1 MNEHSRAAL
10 WQNLTARETADVVV
24 IGAGIN
30 GVSVYREL
38 ALQGVD
44 VVLVDQG
51 DFCGAASAAPSRM
64 IHGGL
69 RYLETGET
77 ALVRES
83 LAERNAL
90 LHNAPHYV
98 RPLPTTIP
106 IFYWLAGVGAA
117 LLRLFGREPGPS
129 RRGALIIKAGLWLYD
144 FYTRRRQILPRH
156 RFRSRKAT
164 LQQWPALNNE
174 LVCSATYYDA
184 WISYP
189 ERLAL
194 EMVLD
199 TQAKSPQ
206 ALALNYVALSG
217 SEGDQLT
224 LTDRLSGQSTTLKPR
239 IVINASGA
247 WIDHTNEAL
256 NSASD
261 FIGGTKGSHLIVDND
276 ELRAATGEHMIFYET
291 PDGRVC
297 ILFPFMGKVLV
308 GSTDLPVDSP
318 DEPYCTPDEEAYIL
332 ESLAYVFPHIRIEPQ
347 QILYRFSGIRPLPRS
362 DAAVTGQISR
372 NHQCRFSPATEQ
384 RPYPILSMVG
394 GKWTTFRAFGE
405 QVADRVL
412 KQLQRERSVTTA
424 NLAIGG
430 GCDYPTSSRARQNLL
445 ADWQQRY
452 AQSPARLAQLFDRYG
467 TRAETVLDFLA
478 AGDDSPLHSLN
489 DYSEREIVF
498 LIEFEAA
505 HTLLDLVLRRTS
517 IGISGRITA
526 AVLLELQT
534 LLARHRQ
541 LSDADSAAML
551 TYTRDQLRRLHG
563 LADWQLNPAERNSRS
578 A

>member
-10 WQNLTARETADVVV
+10 WQKLTARETAEVVV

-44 VVLVDQG
+44 VVLIDQG
-51 DFCGAASAAPSRM
+51 DFCGGASAAPSRM

-106 IFYWLAGVGAA
+106 IFYWLAGAGAA
-117 LLRLFGREPGPS
+117 LSRLFGREPGPS

-156 RFRSRKAT
+156 RFRSRSAT
-164 LQQWPALNNE
+164 LQRWPALNQS

-206 ALALNYVALSG
+206 ATALNYVALSG
-217 SEGDQLT
+217 SDGAQLT
-224 LTDRLSGQSTTLKPR
+224 LTDQLSGQRTTLKPSL
-239 IVINASGA
+239 VINASGA

-256 NSASD
+256 NSASE

-318 DEPYCTPDEEAYIL
+318 NEPYCTPDEEAYIL
-332 ESLAYVFPHIRIEPQ
+332 ESLGYVFPHIRIEPQ

-372 NHQCRFSPATEQ
+372 NHQCRVSEPTEQ

-412 KQLQRERSVTTA
+412 AQLKRERRVNTA

-430 GCDYPTSSRARQNLL
+430 GLDYPSDSRARQNVL

-452 AQSPARLAQLFDRYG
+452 GQSPARLEQLFERYG
-467 TRAETVLDFLA
+467 TRAETVLDYLT
-478 AGDDSPLHSLN
+478 AGDDQPLRSLD
-489 DYSEREIVF
+489 DYSEREIAF
-498 LIEFEAA
+498 LIEMEAA
-505 HTLLDLVLRRTS
+505 HTLLDLLLRRTG
-517 IGISGRITA
+517 IGIGGRITP
-526 AVLLELQT
+526 AVLQELQT

-541 LSDADSAAML
+541 LSDADSNAML
-551 TYTRDQLRRLHG
+551 NHTRDQLRRLHG

>member
-10 WQNLTARETADVVV
+10 WQKLTARETAEVVV

-30 GVSVYREL
+30 GISVYREL
-38 ALQGVD
+38 ALQGID
-44 VVLVDQG
+44 VVLIDQG

-117 LLRLFGREPGPS
+117 LSRLFGREPGPS
-129 RRGALIIKAGLWLYD
+129 RRGAFIIKAGLWLYD
-144 FYTRRRQILPRH
+144 FYTRRRQALPKH
-156 RFRSRKAT
+156 RFRSRSAT
-164 LQQWPALNNE
+164 LKRWPQLNE
-174 LVCSATYYDA
+174 KLVCSATYYDA

-199 TQAKSPQ
+199 TQASAPDS
-206 ALALNYVALSG
+206 LAMNYVALTNTQD
-217 SEGDQLT
+217 DQLT
-224 LTDRLSGQSTTLKPR
+224 LTDQLSGAQTTLKPKV
-239 IVINASGA
+239 VINASGA
-247 WIDHTNEAL
+247 WIDHTNEAM
-256 NSASD
+256 NSASE
-261 FIGGTKGSHLIVDND
+261 FIGGTKGSHLIVAND
-276 ELRAATGEHMIFYET
+276 ELRAATGDHMIFYET

-297 ILFPFMGKVLV
+297 ILFPFMGQVLV

-318 DEPYCTPDEEAYIL
+318 NEPYCTPEEEQYIL
-332 ESLAYVFPHIRIEPQ
+332 ESLAYVFPNIRIEPQ

-372 NHQCRFSPATEQ
+372 NHQCRESAPTPQ
-384 RPYPILSMVG
+384 RSFPILSMVG

-412 KQLQRERSVTTA
+412 QQLKRERNVATNA
-424 NLAIGG
+424 LAIGG
-430 GCDYPTSSRARQNLL
+430 GRHYPSDSRARQNLL
-445 ADWQQRY
+445 NDWQQRY
-452 AQSPARLAQLFDRYG
+452 AESLERLTQLFERYG
-467 TRAETVLDFLA
+467 TRAEKVLDYLA
-478 AGDDSPLHSLN
+478 AGSDQPLRSLN
-489 DYSEREIVF
+489 DYSEREIGF
-498 LIEFEAA
+498 LIEFEATQ
-505 HTLLDLVLRRTS
+505 TLLDLVLRRTS
-517 IGISGRITA
+517 IGIGGRISPDC
-526 AVLLELQT
+526 LIELQA
-534 LLARHRQ
+534 LLNRHLA
-541 LSDADSAAML
+541 LSDAEGNAML
-551 TYTRDQLRRLHG
+551 QQTRDQLRRLHG

>member
-1 MNEHSRAAL
+1 M
-10 WQNLTARETADVVV
+10 ADVVV

-30 GVSVYREL
+30 GISVYREL

-44 VVLVDQG
+44 VVLIDQG

-106 IFYWLAGVGAA
+106 IFYWLAGVGSA
-117 LLRLFGREPGPS
+117 LSRLFGREPGPS
-129 RRGALIIKAGLWLYD
+129 RRGAFIIKAGLWLYD

-156 RFRSRKAT
+156 KFRSRSAT
-164 LQQWPALNNE
+164 LQRWPALNNQ

-199 TQAKSPQ
+199 TQASETNS
-206 ALALNYVALSG
+206 LAMNYVALAKT
-217 SEGDQLT
+217 EGDQLT
-224 LTDRLSGQSTTLKPR
+224 LIDKISGAQTTLKPKV
-239 IVINASGA
+239 VINASGA
-247 WIDHTNEAL
+247 WIDHTNEAM
-256 NSASD
+256 NSASE
-261 FIGGTKGSHLIVDND
+261 FIGGTKGSHLIVAND
-276 ELRAATGEHMIFYET
+276 ELRAATGDHMIFYET

-297 ILFPFMGKVLV
+297 ILFPFMDQVLV

-318 DEPYCTPDEEAYIL
+318 DEPYCTPDEEKYIL
-332 ESLAYVFPHIRIEPQ
+332 ESLAYVFPNIRIEPQ

-372 NHQCRFSPATEQ
+372 NHQCRESAATEQ
-384 RPYPILSMVG
+384 RPFPILSMVG

-412 KQLQRERSVTTA
+412 QHLKHERTVTTDE
-424 NLAIGG
+424 LAIGG
-430 GCDYPTSSRARQNLL
+430 GQRYPGDNRTRQNLL
-445 ADWQQRY
+445 NDWQERY
-452 AQSPARLAQLFDRYG
+452 NESPARLAQLFDRYG
-467 TRAETVLDFLA
+467 TRAEAVLDYLA
-478 AGDDSPLHSLN
+478 AGSDQALRALDN
-489 DYSEREIVF
+489 YSEREIGF
-498 LIEFEAA
+498 LIEFEATQ
-505 HTLLDLVLRRTS
+505 TLLDLVLRRTG
-517 IGISGRITA
+517 IGIGGRITPE
-526 AVLLELQT
+526 LLVELQA
-534 LLARHRQ
+534 LLNRH
-541 LSDADSAAML
+541 LSLTEAEGNAML
-551 TYTRDQLRRLHG
+551 QHTRDQLRRLHG